1 MLNAPIGGFT
11 RKIIITPISKIP
23 KNGYNSTGFVPSNDF
38 GSFSSNFFNSNIRYP
53 ATNPAISAP
62 KNPDETHCSSGRKM
76 EVPAFAR
83 SPPTIPGMSAGLSPI
98 AMAMYPARIGNIIP
112 NAVFPTLLKNA
123 ANGVPL
129 PKLEVPAFAPST
141 RKDNAI
147 KIPPPMTNGSMWD
160 TPFIRLL

>member
-1 MLNAPIGGFT
+1 MDLLKSIDIIPPSTAPRRILLDSPILARQLFSHVLNAPIGGFT

-83 SPPTIPGMSAGLSPI
+83 KSTDDTRHECRSVSDRHGNVSCQNREHHTKCCIP
-98 AMAMYPARIGNIIP
+98 YF
-112 NAVFPTLLKNA
+112 VK
-123 ANGVPL
+123 
-129 PKLEVPAFAPST
+129 ECCQWCST
-141 RKDNAI
+141 TKA
-147 KIPPPMTNGSMWD
+147 
-160 TPFIRLL
+160 